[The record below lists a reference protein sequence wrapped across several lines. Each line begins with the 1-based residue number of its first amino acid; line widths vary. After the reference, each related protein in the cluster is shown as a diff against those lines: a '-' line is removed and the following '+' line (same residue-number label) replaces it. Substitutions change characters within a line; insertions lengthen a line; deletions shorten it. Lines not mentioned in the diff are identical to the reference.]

1 MIRGA
6 WPLYKRE
13 LRGLFVTPLAWT
25 LLTSFLGIQGLHFF
39 LLVSHYASQADLAES
54 SPLQA
59 FFGQTVLLYLP
70 LLFICPLL
78 TMRLFAEE
86 RRSGTLEPLMTAPV
100 DPLGVVLGKYLA
112 VLTTYASLWVGTL
125 LYVVLLA
132 REGELDWAVVGTSY
146 AAVLS
151 VGAGYLALGLFA
163 SALSSTQ
170 LGAALLATTLT
181 VGLFMLGLGEFIF
194 DEGPLS
200 ALCGYVSVWTQMN
213 EWSRGIVDLR
223 RLVFD
228 GSLIVLPLFITV
240 RAVDAWR
247 WG

>member
-13 LRGLFVTPLAWT
+13 LRGVFVTPLAWV
-25 LLTSFLGIQGLHFF
+25 LLTSFLGVQGLHFF
-39 LLVSHYASQADLAES
+39 LLVSHYAAQTESAES

-70 LLFICPLL
+70 LLFTCPLL

-86 RRSGTLEPLMTAPV
+86 RRSGTLEPLLTAPV
-100 DPLGVVLGKYLA
+100 DALGVVLGKYLA
-112 VLTTYASLWVGTL
+112 ALTTYAALWVGTF

-132 REGELDWAVVGTSY
+132 REGDLDWGVVATSY

-151 VGAGYLALGLFA
+151 VGAGYLALGLLS
-163 SALSSTQ
+163 SALSSSQ
-170 LGAALLATTLT
+170 LTAATLATTLT

-194 DEGPLS
+194 EEGPLRDFCS
-200 ALCGYVSVWTQMN
+200 YVSVWTQMN
-213 EWSRGIVDLR
+213 EASQGLLDLR
-223 RLVFD
+223 RVVWNASLV
-228 GSLIVLPLFITV
+228 GLPLFLTTRV
-240 RAVDAWR
+240 VESWR